1 MCNESLCKSQRARR
15 TQTQDPCKALPWAPR
30 SCELLDVMEVKKPG
44 IARCFAVTQLCT
56 TFVDQHL
63 SRMLVANFPR
73 MNCRVPADDHRI
85 SGQSVSS

>member
-1 MCNESLCKSQRARR
+1 MKAYVRVSGLSSLRLETLVWTLLR
-15 TQTQDPCKALPWAPR
+15 APR
-30 SCELLDVMEVKKPG
+30 LCQLLDVMEVKKLG

-73 MNCRVPADDHRI
+73 MNCRVPVDDHRI